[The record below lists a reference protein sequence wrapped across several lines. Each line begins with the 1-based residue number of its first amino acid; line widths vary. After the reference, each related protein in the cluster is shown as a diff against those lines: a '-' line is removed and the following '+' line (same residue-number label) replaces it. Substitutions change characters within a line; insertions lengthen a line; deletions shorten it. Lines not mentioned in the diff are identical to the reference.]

1 MHSPALALAWQLW
14 GRHRLGLAV
23 VAAALLTCA
32 TLSHALPADTWDR
45 THAALCTMQFVFA
58 LLYVA
63 AAFAF
68 GFECQLEA
76 KESGFPARMFTLPVR
91 TGVLVGWPMLQGMA
105 AVALL
110 WAAWAYFVL
119 RPSGIEAP
127 LAMTALLAAAF
138 VAVLQALLWSPFG
151 LPWVRVLVAVLVL
164 PTLLLSPLFAP
175 TLGATETGL
184 LYLFAALVPAA
195 FVVAF
200 TGVAR
205 ARRGENPDWQ
215 ARPASSLLGAARPDE
230 RPCRPF
236 SSPQRAQFWF
246 EWRRHFLTFPVVV
259 GCFLLLHLAMI
270 LWVEQRPENRIRLGL
285 NFLFFP
291 TLLAPFLGCFLGRAG
306 ASAGNP
312 YPLSS
317 FTATRPVS
325 AGTLVAAKLK
335 VAALGTLAAWAL
347 VLVAA
352 SVWARAAGIDERLP
366 AWWSHLVQEHGAWK
380 VGAALLLILVGLF
393 LITWKLLVD
402 SLFLGLAGRPWIFRG
417 ALMAYG
423 LGPTLAL
430 TQAVRWM
437 DRAEFGDSVWDA
449 LTGWAA
455 GAVLLK
461 LLAAAAVLAALVR
474 QGLVGARPLAK
485 GLACWLLLAG
495 GLFVL
500 ARTVVPAGSVPT
512 SLIACGVVLALPLA
526 RLAAAPLAL
535 AWNRHR

>member
-1 MHSPALALAWQLW
+1 MRSPALALAWQLW
-14 GRHRLGLAV
+14 GRHRRGLAV
-23 VAAALLTCA
+23 VAAALLVCA
-32 TLSHALPADTWDR
+32 ALAHALPADTWDR
-45 THAALCTMQFVFA
+45 TNAALPSMQFVFA

-138 VAVLQALLWSPFG
+138 VAVLEALLWSPFG
-151 LPWVRVLVAVLVL
+151 LPWVRVLAAVLLL
-164 PTLLLSPLFAP
+164 PTLLLSPLFGPA
-175 TLGATETGL
+175 LGATETGL
-184 LYLFAALVPAA
+184 LWLFAALVPAA

-200 TGVAR
+200 AGVAR
-205 ARRGENPDWQ
+205 ARRGDNPDWQ
-215 ARPASSLLGAARPDE
+215 ARSITPLPRAARFDV
-230 RPCRPF
+230 RPQRPF
-236 SSPQRAQFWF
+236 PSPQRAQFWF
-246 EWRRHFLTFPVVV
+246 ERRRHFLTFPVAV

-270 LWVEQRPENRIRLGL
+270 LWVEQRPENRIKLGL
-285 NFLFFP
+285 NFLFCP
-291 TLLAPFLGCFLGRAG
+291 PLLAPFLGCFLGRAG

-352 SVWARAAGIDERLP
+352 LVWARAAGIDERLP
-366 AWWSHLVQEHGAWK
+366 AWWSHLVREHGAWK
-380 VGAALLLILVGLF
+380 VGAAVLLAVIGLY

-417 ALMAYG
+417 ALLAYG
-423 LGPTLAL
+423 LGPTFAL

-437 DRAEFGDSVWDA
+437 DRAQFSATLWDT
-449 LTGWAA
+449 LSWWAA

-461 LLAAAAVLAALVR
+461 LLAAGVVLHALLR
-474 QGLVGARPLAK
+474 SGLVEARTLTK
-485 GLACWLLLAG
+485 LLGVWLLLAG
-495 GLFVL
+495 GLFAL
-500 ARTVVPAGSVPT
+500 ASAVVPAGAIPA
-512 SLIACGVVLALPLA
+512 SLIARGVVLALPLA
-526 RLAAAPLAL
+526 RLAAAPLAM